1 MSAHLWI
8 CRESFIEEEDMPW
21 EIVRKGSKYC
31 VQKIG
36 TGEISGCHENKLDAV
51 SQQRA
56 LYSTLSGEK
65 KEKR

>member
-1 MSAHLWI
+1 
-8 CRESFIEEEDMPW
+8 MPW